1 METRLQLLLVEDDQL
16 IGAGLVS
23 ALERDGF
30 EIAWCRDG
38 ARARTLPCAQR
49 FDVIVLDLGL
59 PQIDGMDLL
68 AQWRRQGVVA
78 PVLILTARDT
88 TGDKIKGLDEG
99 ADDFLTK
106 PFDLGE
112 LQARLRALL
121 RRHSEGPI
129 IEFGELRLDCEQ
141 MTATWQGNPLDLSRR
156 EFILLRT
163 LFSRPGKVHSRSQ
176 LEEALYDDEH
186 EVSSNAIEVH
196 VHNLRRKTGAGLIE
210 TVRGMG
216 YRACST

>member
-1 METRLQLLLVEDDQL
+1 MQLLLVEDDQL
-16 IGAGLVS
+16 IGAGLVP

-30 EIAWCRDG
+30 EVTWCRDG
-38 ARARTLPCAQR
+38 ARARTLPGTHR

-59 PQIDGMDLL
+59 PHVDGMSLL
-68 AQWRRQGVVA
+68 AQWRRQGVVT
-78 PVLILTARDT
+78 PVLVLTARDT
-88 TGDKIKGLDEG
+88 TNDKIKGLDEG

-129 IEFGELRLDCEQ
+129 IELGGLRLDCEQ
-141 MTATWQGNPLDLSRR
+141 MAATLQGDPLDLSRR

-163 LFSRPGKVHSRSQ
+163 LLSRPGKVYSRDQ
-176 LEEALYDDEH
+176 LEDALYDDGH

-196 VHNLRRKTGAGLIE
+196 VHNLRRKTGPGLIE
-210 TVRGMG
+210 TVRGVG
-216 YRACST
+216 YRFCTS